1 MARLAQREWQGY
13 HGENDRLATVQKE
26 KSNFSV
32 WVQIASMPYVRI
44 KQNQG
49 KDVMSIMDTDEVTTQ
64 EITIPF
70 ENVAEVP
77 ATGINV
83 SHGLEASPRSKVLKG
98 SRNFTQEERA
108 TIVELAREVGA
119 PKAAHELGINVK
131 MIYYWAYQEKQKQK
145 LLSSQSEQA
154 ASPASLSASLTEID
168 TNQTQDTQDIEQE
181 HSESCSGNIAIQNES
196 VVEDIDAVQSV
207 KPTESGNAA
216 PQTQKTMPSNVLNQQ
231 DEKQSLIIENAVL
244 KEKVATLTAELA
256 RVKAAML
263 NLMQLN
269 VN

>member
-1 MARLAQREWQGY
+1 
-13 HGENDRLATVQKE
+13 
-26 KSNFSV
+26 
-32 WVQIASMPYVRI
+32 
-44 KQNQG
+44 
-49 KDVMSIMDTDEVTTQ
+49 MSIMDTDEVTTQ

-77 ATGINV
+77 ATDINV

-131 MIYYWAYQEKQKQK
+131 MIYYWAHQEKQKQK
-145 LLSSQSEQA
+145 LLSSQSE
-154 ASPASLSASLTEID
+154 PVSASLTEID

-216 PQTQKTMPSNVLNQQ
+216 PQTQNIMPSNVFNQQ

-244 KEKVATLTAELA
+244 KEKVATLTEELA